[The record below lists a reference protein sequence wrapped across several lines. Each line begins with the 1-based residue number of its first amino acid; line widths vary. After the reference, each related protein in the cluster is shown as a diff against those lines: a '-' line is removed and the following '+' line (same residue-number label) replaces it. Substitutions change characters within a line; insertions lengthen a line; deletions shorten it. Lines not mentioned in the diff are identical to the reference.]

1 VVNIL
6 NIYKENDMQ
15 TLTEIQIKNEK
26 IPGRYSDYIKG
37 LHLYVRNTH
46 SKYWILRFSYLGKR
60 KDLSLGVYPL
70 LSLKDAR
77 IKAIDAKKLV
87 DQGINPISQKK
98 ELIRSKQ
105 EQQKKEVL
113 FKDFAIQCVAE
124 KSGEWRNPKHH
135 DQWINTLTQYAF
147 PYIGNKTLNEIST
160 IDLLNILK
168 PIWLSKTHTAMRLR
182 GRIEWILGSA
192 SVQGLREGNNPAL
205 WRGHLANALP
215 SPNKIAKTRHHAALP
230 YGQVSTFVSKL
241 KNMDCLSALALE
253 FTILTAARTN
263 ETLAAKREEIQ
274 DSLWTIPAH
283 KMKANKE
290 QRVPLVERALEIL
303 KIAELMDRDSEYLF
317 SRNGKR
323 LSNMAMLK
331 LVKNMGYKITVHG
344 FRSTFRTWS
353 EEETNYADS
362 LAKKAL
368 AHTIKDKVD
377 EAYNRGDLLKKRLS
391 LMEDWGK
398 FCNNQYESNVTQM
411 KAA

>member
-1 VVNIL
+1 
-6 NIYKENDMQ
+6 MQ
-15 TLTEIQIKNEK
+15 ALTEIKIKNEK

-37 LHLYVRNTH
+37 LHLYVRNAH

-60 KDLSLGVYPL
+60 KDLSLGAYPF

-77 IKAIDAKKLV
+77 IKAMDAKKLI
-87 DQGINPISQKK
+87 DEGINPISQKK

-113 FKDFAIQCVAE
+113 FKDFALQCVTE
-124 KSGEWRNPKHH
+124 KSGEWRNLKHR

-168 PIWLSKTHTAMRLR
+168 PIWHTKTHTAMRLR

-205 WRGHLANALP
+205 WRLHLGNTLP
-215 SPNKIAKTRHHAALP
+215 SPGKIAKTIHHAALP
-230 YGQVSTFVSKL
+230 YEQISDFVCKL
-241 KNMDCLSALALE
+241 RGMDCLSALALE

-263 ETLAAKREEIQ
+263 ETLAAKKEEIK
-274 DSLWTIPAH
+274 DGLWIIPAH

-303 KIAELMDRDSEYLF
+303 KISESMDRDSEYLF

-331 LVKNMGYKITVHG
+331 LVKNMGFKITVHG

-368 AHTIKDKVD
+368 AHTIKDKID
-377 EAYNRGDLLKKRLS
+377 EAYNRGDLLKKRLN
-391 LMEDWGK
+391 LMEDWAK
-398 FCNNQYESNVTQM
+398 FCNNYYESNVTQM